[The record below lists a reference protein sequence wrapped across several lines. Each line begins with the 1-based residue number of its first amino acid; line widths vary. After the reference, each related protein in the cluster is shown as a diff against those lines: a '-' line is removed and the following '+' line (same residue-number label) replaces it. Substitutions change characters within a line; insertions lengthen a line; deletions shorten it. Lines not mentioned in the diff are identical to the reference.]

1 MSAILR
7 TLIAASVF
15 AVLAPLAACDTT
27 SDAPTDAGSTD
38 ADAKGDTRITDAKSD
53 ANVECCPI
61 DPPSCNGTRL
71 GGSPDANG
79 RCGGAIADAPPP
91 NFTEF
96 LDENG
101 CRTYRVSSGGSSLNI
116 DAGRYGPAPAASVE

>member
-101 CRTYRVSSGGSSLNI
+101 CRTYRVSSEGSCLNF
-116 DAGRYGPAPAASVE
+116 DAGKYGPAPDAGAA